1 MRADLEII
9 ENWIRPNSR
18 VLDLGCGDGLL
29 LTDLQKIKNIRGV
42 GIDFNH
48 QNVVACINNKV
59 NIIQSDIENG
69 LKIFK
74 NLSFDLAILSQT
86 IQAIHTTEYTLN
98 EMLRVAKEAIVTL
111 PNFGF
116 YQQRWMLL
124 KGIMPISK
132 SLPYQW
138 FNTPNVRYC
147 TINDFVNLCRKLN
160 FNIIDKVI
168 LNEAGKIISF
178 MPNLLGSVA
187 IFRISQNKNNI

>member
-9 ENWIRPNSR
+9 ENWIKPNSR